1 MLIQILL
8 AIILG
13 NLVGVF
19 TGLIPGIHVNL
30 IGVFLISLSSTIL
43 FDINPLYIVIF
54 IVAIAITHIFIDFIP
69 SIFLGCPD
77 TDTELSILP
86 GHELLKK
93 GEGYEAI
100 MLTAYGSLAAV
111 FILILI
117 AYPSMLFF
125 TKIYT
130 LTKNIIPYILI
141 AVSGILILMEKR
153 KGLALLVFLLTG
165 ILGYSVLNLP
175 NLKEP
180 LLPLLTGLFGSSM
193 LIMSIKNKPQIPEQ
207 KTEFQFEKKK
217 ILKPIFGALIS
228 SPLCGFLPALGSG
241 QAAILGQTIIN
252 TKKNNLNKTSS
263 EDNKNFLILLGATNI
278 LVMGFSFITLYLLSK
293 TRTGAAYAI
302 KELLGSLSL
311 NGLILILIAVL
322 ISGIIAFF
330 LTKFLAKV
338 FSSKIN
344 KINYSL
350 FSKIALMILVIIVFL
365 VSGFLGLLILII
377 STLTGIYCLSLE
389 VKRTNMMGCLLIPT
403 ILFYLFGAI

>member
-8 AIILG
+8 AIFLG
-13 NLVGVF
+13 NLIGVF

-30 IGVFLISLSSTIL
+30 IGVFLISLSSTFL
-43 FDINPLYIVIF
+43 FNINPLYLVIF

-77 TDTELSILP
+77 TDTELSVLP

-93 GEGYEAI
+93 GYGYEAI
-100 MLTAYGSLAAV
+100 MLAAYGSLFGV

-125 TKIYT
+125 TKIYEI
-130 LTKNIIPYILI
+130 TKNIIPYILI
-141 AVSGILILMEKR
+141 AVSGILILIER
-153 KGLALLVFLLTG
+153 KKGSALLVFLLTG
-165 ILGYSVLNLP
+165 ILGFGVLNLQ

-193 LIMSIKNKPQIPEQ
+193 IIMSIKNKPEIPEQ
-207 KTEFQFEKKK
+207 KTNFQFEKKK
-217 ILKPIFGALIS
+217 IIKPVLGALIS

-252 TKKNNLNKTSS
+252 S
-263 EDNKNFLILLGATNI
+263 NKNDSKGFLILLGAVNI

-302 KELLGSLSL
+302 EQLLGSLSIQI
-311 NGLILILIAVL
+311 LILILIAVL
-322 ISGIIAFF
+322 LSGIIAFF
-330 LTKFLAKV
+330 ITKSLAKL
-338 FSSKIN
+338 FSKKITQ
-344 KINYSL
+344 INYPL
-350 FSKIALMILVIIVFL
+350 LSKIALIILAIIVFL

-377 STLTGIYCLSLE
+377 STLTGIYCISLE

-403 ILFYLFGAI
+403 ILFYLFGAV